1 MILIY
6 FVFVSARMPLLWYLI
21 DFIVSFKFYLIMMK
35 SLVSYCPRFLIYI
48 FVLFICSIV
57 TYSEFVYIYPWI
69 DLWYIYFS
77 LNTDCRTDNGRR
89 QLIAV
94 CDAVYE
100 GKVQIF
106 WPTPPT
112 CKPPFRTASTPCL
125 ASFSPGES
133 FYTIFHTYLVGSYLV
148 LYRYLLFWAYLT
160 SFPALNR
167 VHIVLRGRA

>member
-1 MILIY
+1 
-6 FVFVSARMPLLWYLI
+6 
-21 DFIVSFKFYLIMMK
+21 MMK

-48 FVLFICSIV
+48 FVLFICSRWLHIRNL
-57 TYSEFVYIYPWI
+57 YIYTPELI
-69 DLWYIYFS
+69 SDIYFS

-94 CDAVYE
+94 CNAVYE

-106 WPTPPT
+106 WPTLPT
-112 CKPPFRTASTPCL
+112 CKPTFRTASTPCL

-133 FYTIFHTYLVGSYLV
+133 FHTIVYTYLVGSYLV
-148 LYRYLLFWAYLT
+148 LYRYLPFWAYFI

-167 VHIVLRGRA
+167 VHLVLRGRAWNIYSVYVFLLLGS